1 MKHVT
6 PLLRIVAEMRAV
18 GFDNFMKM

>member
-1 MKHVT
+1 MKHVIA
-6 PLLRIVAEMRAV
+6 LLRIVAEMRAV